1 MFGSVID
8 PVFGE
13 RGRGIVVSSVDVRVA
28 KFSKRESRGEMLLKI
43 ENLRVEIDGQEIV
56 KGLDLEVGEGEIH
69 AIMGPNGS
77 GKSTLA
83 NVLMGHPRY
92 DVTGG
97 SIEFRG
103 QDVFELEADE
113 RAKAGMFLAFQ
124 YPSEVPGVSVANFLR
139 TAVNAVREDELSI
152 MEMYKLLQAKM
163 KIMQMD
169 PKFAERYL
177 NEGFSGGE
185 KKRNE
190 ILQMLMLEPKLAI
203 MDETDSGLD
212 IDALQVVAKGVNEL
226 RGPEFSAV
234 IITHYNRILRY
245 IEPDHIHVMLDGRIV
260 TSGGKE
266 LALELEDKGY
276 DWVRQEFGAG
286 TQS

>member
-1 MFGSVID
+1 M
-8 PVFGE
+8 
-13 RGRGIVVSSVDVRVA
+13 
-28 KFSKRESRGEMLLKI
+28 LKI
-43 ENLRVEIDGQEIV
+43 EDLQVEIDGQEIV
-56 KGLDLEVGEGEIH
+56 KGLDLEVGKGEIH

-92 DVTGG
+92 EVTGG
-97 SIEFRG
+97 SITFQGE
-103 QDVFELEADE
+103 DVFELEPDE
-113 RAKAGMFLAFQ
+113 RAKLGMFLAFQ

-139 TAVNAVREDELSI
+139 TAVNSVREEELSP
-152 MEMYKLLQAKM
+152 MEMYRLLQEKM
-163 KIMQMD
+163 GIMQMN

-190 ILQMLMLEPKLAI
+190 ILQMLMLDPKLAI

-234 IITHYNRILRY
+234 IITHYQRILRY
-245 IEPDHIHVMLDGRIV
+245 IEPDHVHVMLDGRLV

-266 LALELEDKGY
+266 LADDLEEKGY

-286 TQS
+286 ASEASRS

>member
-1 MFGSVID
+1 M
-8 PVFGE
+8 
-13 RGRGIVVSSVDVRVA
+13 
-28 KFSKRESRGEMLLKI
+28 LKI
-43 ENLRVEIDGQEIV
+43 DNLHAEIDGNEIL
-56 KGLDLEVGEGEIH
+56 KGLSLEVGKGEIH

-77 GKSTLA
+77 GKSTLS

-92 DVTGG
+92 EVTEGTAT
-97 SIEFRG
+97 FMG
-103 QDVFELEADE
+103 QDIFELEADE
-113 RAKAGMFLAFQ
+113 RAKLGMFLAFQ

-139 TAVNAVREDELSI
+139 TAVNSVREEELSV
-152 MEMYKLLQAKM
+152 MEMYRLLQERM
-163 KIMQMD
+163 SIMQMD

-234 IITHYNRILRY
+234 IITHYQRILRY
-245 IEPDHIHVMLDGRIV
+245 IELVDALGHDLQGVDVETGVGLVHDG
-260 TSGGKE
+260 E
-266 LALELEDKGY
+266 LG
-276 DWVRQEFGAG
+276 F
-286 TQS
+286 

>member
-1 MFGSVID
+1 M
-8 PVFGE
+8 
-13 RGRGIVVSSVDVRVA
+13 
-28 KFSKRESRGEMLLKI
+28 LKI
-43 ENLRVEIDGQEIV
+43 EDLHVEIDGQEIV
-56 KGLDLEVGEGEIH
+56 KGLDLEVGKGEIH

-92 DVTGG
+92 EVTGG
-97 SIEFRG
+97 SITFEG
-103 QDVFELEADE
+103 EDVFELEPDE
-113 RAKAGMFLAFQ
+113 RAKLGMFLAFQ

-139 TAVNAVREDELSI
+139 TAVNSVREEELSA
-152 MEMYKLLQAKM
+152 MEMYRLIQDKM

-190 ILQMLMLEPKLAI
+190 ILQMLMLEPRLAI

-226 RGPEFSAV
+226 RGPDFSAV
-234 IITHYNRILRY
+234 IITHYQRILRY
-245 IEPDHIHVMLDGRIV
+245 IEPDHVHVMLDGRLV

-266 LALELEDKGY
+266 LALDLEDKGY
-276 DWVRQEFGAG
+276 DWVRQEFAAGA
-286 TQS
+286 QS

>member
-1 MFGSVID
+1 M
-8 PVFGE
+8 
-13 RGRGIVVSSVDVRVA
+13 
-28 KFSKRESRGEMLLKI
+28 LKI
-43 ENLRVEIDGQEIV
+43 ENLQVEIDGQEIV

-92 DVTGG
+92 EVTGG
-97 SIEFRG
+97 AITFRG
-103 QDVFELEADE
+103 EDAFELEADE
-113 RAKAGMFLAFQ
+113 RAKLGMFLAFQ

-139 TAVNAVREDELSI
+139 TAVNSVREEELSA
-152 MEMYKLLQAKM
+152 MEMYRLIQDKM

-190 ILQMLMLEPKLAI
+190 ILQMLMLDPKLAI

-212 IDALQVVAKGVNEL
+212 IDALQVVAKGINEL

-234 IITHYNRILRY
+234 IITHYQRILRY
-245 IEPDHIHVMLDGRIV
+245 IEPDYVHVMLDGRLV

-266 LALELEDKGY
+266 LALDLEDKGY
-276 DWVRQEFGAG
+276 EWVRQEFGAG
-286 TQS
+286 AQS

>member
-1 MFGSVID
+1 
-8 PVFGE
+8 
-13 RGRGIVVSSVDVRVA
+13 
-28 KFSKRESRGEMLLKI
+28 MLKV
-43 ENLRVEIDGQEIV
+43 ENLHIEIDDQEIV
-56 KGLDLEVGEGEIH
+56 KGLDLEVERGEIH

-92 DVTGG
+92 EVTQG
-97 SIEFRG
+97 SITFEG
-103 QDVFELEADE
+103 EDVLELEPDE
-113 RAKAGMFLAFQ
+113 RAKMGMFLAFQ

-139 TAVNAVREDELSI
+139 TAVNSVREEELSP
-152 MEMYKLLQAKM
+152 MEMYKLLQEKM
-163 KIMQMD
+163 RVMQMD

-190 ILQMLMLEPKLAI
+190 ILQMLMLEPRLAI

-212 IDALQVVAKGVNEL
+212 IDALRVVAKGVNEL
-226 RGPEFSAV
+226 KGPDFSAV
-234 IITHYNRILRY
+234 IITHYQRILRY
-245 IEPDHIHVMLDGRIV
+245 IEPDHVHVMLDGRIV

-266 LALELEDKGY
+266 LALALEEKGY
-276 DWVRQEFGAG
+276 DWVRQEFGSAA
-286 TQS
+286 QS

>member
-1 MFGSVID
+1 M
-8 PVFGE
+8 
-13 RGRGIVVSSVDVRVA
+13 
-28 KFSKRESRGEMLLKI
+28 LKI
-43 ENLRVEIDGQEIV
+43 ENLQVEIDGQEIV
-56 KGLDLEVGEGEIH
+56 KGLDLEVNEGEIH

-92 DVTGG
+92 EVTGG
-97 SIEFRG
+97 SITFRG
-103 QDVFELEADE
+103 EDVFELEPDE
-113 RAKAGMFLAFQ
+113 RAKLGMFLAFQ

-139 TAVNAVREDELSI
+139 TAVNSVREEELSP
-152 MEMYKLLQAKM
+152 MDMYRLIQEKM

-234 IITHYNRILRY
+234 IITHYQRILRY
-245 IEPDHIHVMLDGRIV
+245 IEPDHVHVMLDGRLV

-276 DWVRQEFGAG
+276 EWVRQEFGAG
-286 TQS
+286 AQS

>member
-1 MFGSVID
+1 M
-8 PVFGE
+8 
-13 RGRGIVVSSVDVRVA
+13 
-28 KFSKRESRGEMLLKI
+28 LKI
-43 ENLRVEIDGQEIV
+43 ENLRVEIDGQEII
-56 KGLDLEVGEGEIH
+56 KGLDLEVGRGEIH

-92 DVTGG
+92 ELTDGSVTFEGEDVL
-97 SIEFRG
+97 
-103 QDVFELEADE
+103 ELEPDE
-113 RAKAGMFLAFQ
+113 RAKMGLFLAFQ

-139 TAVNAVREDELSI
+139 TAVNSVREEELSP
-152 MEMYKLLQAKM
+152 MEMYRLLQEKM
-163 KIMQMD
+163 AIMQMD

-212 IDALQVVAKGVNEL
+212 IDALQVVAKGVNEM

-234 IITHYNRILRY
+234 VITHYQRILRY
-245 IEPDHIHVMLDGRIV
+245 IEPDRVHVMLDGRIV

-266 LALELEDKGY
+266 LAEALEEKGY

-286 TQS
+286 AQS

>member
-1 MFGSVID
+1 M
-8 PVFGE
+8 
-13 RGRGIVVSSVDVRVA
+13 
-28 KFSKRESRGEMLLKI
+28 LKI
-43 ENLRVEIDGQEIV
+43 EDLQVEIDGQEIV
-56 KGLDLEVGEGEIH
+56 KGLDLEVGKGEIH

-92 DVTGG
+92 EVTGG
-97 SIEFRG
+97 SITFQGE
-103 QDVFELEADE
+103 DVFELEPDE
-113 RAKAGMFLAFQ
+113 RAKLGMFLAFQ

-139 TAVNAVREDELSI
+139 TAVNSVREEELSP
-152 MEMYKLLQAKM
+152 MEMYRLLQEKM
-163 KIMQMD
+163 GIMQMN

-190 ILQMLMLEPKLAI
+190 ILQMLMLDPKLAI

-234 IITHYNRILRY
+234 IITHYQRILRY
-245 IEPDHIHVMLDGRIV
+245 IEPDHVHVMLDGRLV

-266 LALELEDKGY
+266 LADDLEEKGY

-286 TQS
+286 ASEASWS

>member
-1 MFGSVID
+1 M
-8 PVFGE
+8 
-13 RGRGIVVSSVDVRVA
+13 
-28 KFSKRESRGEMLLKI
+28 LKI
-43 ENLRVEIDGQEIV
+43 ENLHVEIDGNEIV
-56 KGLDLEVGEGEIH
+56 KGLDLEVGKGEIH

-92 DVTGG
+92 EVTGG
-97 SIEFRG
+97 SVTFEG
-103 QDVFELEADE
+103 EDVLELEPDE
-113 RAKAGMFLAFQ
+113 RAKLGMFLAFQ

-139 TAVNAVREDELSI
+139 TAVNSVREQELSP
-152 MEMYKLLQAKM
+152 MEMYKLLQEKM
-163 KIMQMD
+163 AVMQMD

-190 ILQMLMLEPKLAI
+190 ILQMLMLDPRLAI

-212 IDALQVVAKGVNEL
+212 IDALQVVARGVNEL

-234 IITHYNRILRY
+234 IITHYQRILRY
-245 IEPDHIHVMLDGRIV
+245 MQPDRVHVMLDGRLV

-266 LALELEDKGY
+266 LAEELEDKGY

-286 TQS
+286 AQS

>member
-1 MFGSVID
+1 M
-8 PVFGE
+8 
-13 RGRGIVVSSVDVRVA
+13 
-28 KFSKRESRGEMLLKI
+28 LKI
-43 ENLRVEIDGQEIV
+43 ENLRAEIDGQEII
-56 KGLDLEVGEGEIH
+56 KGLDLEINKGEIH

-77 GKSTLA
+77 GKSTLS

-92 DVTGG
+92 EVTGG
-97 SIEFRG
+97 SITFQGE
-103 QDVFELEADE
+103 DVMELEPDE
-113 RAKAGMFLAFQ
+113 RAKLGMFLAFQ

-139 TAVNAVREDELSI
+139 TAVNSVRETQLAP
-152 MEMYKLLQAKM
+152 MEMYKLLMEKM

-169 PKFAERYL
+169 QKFAERYL

-190 ILQMLMLEPKLAI
+190 ILQMLMLDPSLAI

-226 RGPEFSAV
+226 RGPDFSAM
-234 IITHYNRILRY
+234 IITHYQRILRY
-245 IEPDHIHVMLDGRIV
+245 IEPDYVHVMLDGRLV
-260 TSGGKE
+260 TSGGKD
-266 LALELEDKGY
+266 LANQLEENGY
-276 DWVRQEFGAG
+276 DWVRQEYGSGA

>member
-1 MFGSVID
+1 M
-8 PVFGE
+8 
-13 RGRGIVVSSVDVRVA
+13 
-28 KFSKRESRGEMLLKI
+28 LKI
-43 ENLRVEIDGQEIV
+43 ENLRVEIDGQEII
-56 KGLDLEVGEGEIH
+56 KGLDLEVGRGEVH

-92 DVTGG
+92 EITDGSVTFEGEDVL
-97 SIEFRG
+97 
-103 QDVFELEADE
+103 ELEPDE
-113 RAKAGMFLAFQ
+113 RAKMGLFLAFQ

-139 TAVNAVREDELSI
+139 TAVNSVREEELSP
-152 MEMYKLLQAKM
+152 MDMYRLLQEKM
-163 KIMQMD
+163 AIMQMD

-190 ILQMLMLEPKLAI
+190 ILQMLMLDPKLAI

-212 IDALQVVAKGVNEL
+212 IDALQVVARGVNEI
-226 RGPEFSAV
+226 RGPEFTAV
-234 IITHYNRILRY
+234 VITHYQRILRY
-245 IEPDHIHVMLDGRIV
+245 IEPDRVHVMLDGRIV

-266 LALELEDKGY
+266 LAEALEEKGY

-286 TQS
+286 AQT

>member
-1 MFGSVID
+1 M
-8 PVFGE
+8 
-13 RGRGIVVSSVDVRVA
+13 
-28 KFSKRESRGEMLLKI
+28 LKI
-43 ENLRVEIDGQEIV
+43 ENLHVEIDGNEIV
-56 KGLDLEVGEGEIH
+56 KGLDLEVGRGELH

-92 DVTGG
+92 EVTEGSVTYEGEDVL
-97 SIEFRG
+97 
-103 QDVFELEADE
+103 ELEPDE
-113 RAKAGMFLAFQ
+113 RAKMGMFLAFQ

-139 TAVNAVREDELSI
+139 TAVNSVREEELSP
-152 MEMYKLLQAKM
+152 MEMYKLLQEKM
-163 KIMQMD
+163 AVMRMD

-190 ILQMLMLEPKLAI
+190 ILQMLMLEPRLAI

-212 IDALQVVAKGVNEL
+212 IDALQVVARGVNEL

-234 IITHYNRILRY
+234 IITHYQRILRY
-245 IEPDHIHVMLDGRIV
+245 IQPDRVHVMLDGRLV

-266 LALELEDKGY
+266 LADVLEDKGY

-286 TQS
+286 AQS

>member
-1 MFGSVID
+1 M
-8 PVFGE
+8 
-13 RGRGIVVSSVDVRVA
+13 
-28 KFSKRESRGEMLLKI
+28 LKI
-43 ENLRVEIDGQEIV
+43 EDLQVEIDGQEIV
-56 KGLDLEVGEGEIH
+56 KGLDLEVNKGEIH

-92 DVTGG
+92 EVTGG
-97 SIEFRG
+97 SITFQGE
-103 QDVFELEADE
+103 DVFELEPDE
-113 RAKAGMFLAFQ
+113 RAKLGMFLAFQ

-139 TAVNAVREDELSI
+139 TAVNSVREDELSP
-152 MEMYKLLQAKM
+152 MEMYRLLQEKM
-163 KIMQMD
+163 SIMQMD

-190 ILQMLMLEPKLAI
+190 ILQMLMLDPKLAI

-212 IDALQVVAKGVNEL
+212 IDALQVVAKGVNEMK
-226 RGPEFSAV
+226 GPEFSAV
-234 IITHYNRILRY
+234 IITHYQRILRY
-245 IEPDHIHVMLDGRIV
+245 IEPDRVHVMLDGRLV

-266 LALELEDKGY
+266 LADDLEEKGY

-286 TQS
+286 AQS

>member
-1 MFGSVID
+1 M
-8 PVFGE
+8 
-13 RGRGIVVSSVDVRVA
+13 
-28 KFSKRESRGEMLLKI
+28 LKI
-43 ENLRVEIDGQEIV
+43 ENLHVEIDGSEIV
-56 KGLDLEVGEGEIH
+56 KGLDLEVGKGEIH

-97 SIEFRG
+97 SITFEG
-103 QDVFELEADE
+103 EDALELEPDE
-113 RAKAGMFLAFQ
+113 RAKMGMFLAFQ

-139 TAVNAVREDELSI
+139 TAVNSVREEELSP
-152 MEMYKLLQAKM
+152 MDMYRLIQEKM

-190 ILQMLMLEPKLAI
+190 ILQMLMLDPKLAI

-212 IDALQVVAKGVNEL
+212 IDALQVVSRGVNEL
-226 RGPEFSAV
+226 RGPEFSAI
-234 IITHYNRILRY
+234 IITHYQRILRY
-245 IEPDHIHVMLDGRIV
+245 IEPDRVHVMLEGRLV

-266 LALELEDKGY
+266 LADQLEEKGY
-276 DWVRQEFGAG
+276 DWVRQEFGSAA
-286 TQS
+286 QS

>member
-1 MFGSVID
+1 M
-8 PVFGE
+8 
-13 RGRGIVVSSVDVRVA
+13 
-28 KFSKRESRGEMLLKI
+28 LKI

-92 DVTGG
+92 EVTGG
-97 SIEFRG
+97 SITFRG
-103 QDVFELEADE
+103 EDVFELEPDE
-113 RAKAGMFLAFQ
+113 RAKLGMFLAFQ

-139 TAVNAVREDELSI
+139 TAVNSVREEELSP
-152 MEMYKLLQAKM
+152 MDMYRLIQEKM

-226 RGPEFSAV
+226 RAPGFSAV
-234 IITHYNRILRY
+234 IITHYQRILRY
-245 IEPDHIHVMLDGRIV
+245 IEPDRVHVMLDGRIV
-260 TSGGKE
+260 TSGGKD
-266 LALELEDKGY
+266 LAHELEDKGY
-276 DWVRQEFGAG
+276 EWVRQEFGAG
-286 TQS
+286 AQKS